1 MSEQTYE
8 LRFEYFNEE
17 NATLFFQKITD
28 FLLSIDKLNN
38 SLVSVFGIEIDIN
51 IQIKSIEKGSI
62 RIWIAEKL
70 NKISDDDIKHYISNP
85 RELLADLLIKSKKM
99 ILEKI
104 QDKKCQDIP
113 KEYKNIIEKSDL
125 KDFGYNNNETKS
137 KVDINSIQRLIRNYK
152 QDLECFGKLG
162 FELQKIAKTNKKIY
176 FLNEQQATLLL
187 TYMKNSESVR
197 NAKKVLVF
205 AFYKMKEKL
214 KNLEQEQEKARFKTL
229 SDENQRLNSLNH
241 HQKIGYKSQLA
252 QQKEKYENKIK
263 ALKYDLD
270 HKNELSFKRKLSQK
284 ELLELRKILARDY
297 GMICIK
303 EWEMS
308 LFAEKIGKDT
318 VFEAVLNKLE
328 KELKYWKNYDEFEEK
343 WKKILRK

>member
-1 MSEQTYE
+1 MTDLIP
-8 LRFEYFNEE
+8 LRHNNQILARDLYFFIDAKRQFANWINERIE
-17 NATLFFQKITD
+17 NYD
-28 FLLSIDKLNN
+28 F
-38 SLVSVFGIEIDIN
+38 
-51 IQIKSIEKGSI
+51 IEKQ
-62 RIWIAEKL
+62 
-70 NKISDDDIKHYISNP
+70 DYIIELVYTKGRP
-85 RELLADLLIKSKKM
+85 R
-99 ILEKI
+99 
-104 QDKKCQDIP
+104 
-113 KEYKNIIEKSDL
+113 KEYYITLDMAKEL
-125 KDFGYNNNETKS
+125 CMVENNEKGRQARRYF
-137 KVDINSIQRLIRNYK
+137 I
-152 QDLECFGKLG
+152 EC
-162 FELQKIAKTNKKIY
+162 
-176 FLNEQQATLLL
+176 
-187 TYMKNSESVR
+187 
-197 NAKKVLVF
+197 
-205 AFYKMKEKL
+205 EKRL
-214 KNLEQEQEKARFKTL
+214 KNLEAKQMQKLAFR
-229 SDENQRLNSLNH
+229 QSL
-241 HQKIGYKSQLA
+241 GYKSQLK

>member
-1 MSEQTYE
+1 MNDLVYS
-8 LRFEYFNEE
+8 LNGG
-17 NATLFFQKITD
+17 LVTD
-28 FLLSIDKLNN
+28 
-38 SLVSVFGIEIDIN
+38 
-51 IQIKSIEKGSI
+51 Q
-62 RIWIAEKL
+62 
-70 NKISDDDIKHYISNP
+70 NKISTI
-85 RELLADLLIKSKKM
+85 
-99 ILEKI
+99 
-104 QDKKCQDIP
+104 
-113 KEYKNIIEKSDL
+113 
-125 KDFGYNNNETKS
+125 S

-152 QDLECFGKLG
+152 QDLECFGELG

-176 FLNEQQATLLL
+176 YLNEQQATLLL

-205 AFYKMKEKL
+205 AFYQMKEKL
-214 KNLEQEQEKARFKTL
+214 RSLEQEQEKARFKTL
-229 SDENQRLNSLNH
+229 SDENLRLNSLNH

-343 WKKILRK
+343 WKKILRS